1 MPFRFPIVF
10 LTKRVYFHYKPWQ
23 TIVLSN
29 VPKQHWDQWHLT
41 DAAYRWFSLAND
53 CRNSSTYSPCQHQH
67 LDHRAS
73 WFSSMPATNYVVTVQ
88 RPTAVSAIATG
99 NFTSST
105 DHNLIVAKNTYLNIY
120 LIDSEG
126 LKLVKDVPIYG
137 RINILRCFRLPVIR
151 DRWSI
156 GLFFFFFSLD
166 RIRTKIWYS
175 F

>member
-1 MPFRFPIVF
+1 MVVSSQWSENFFDLFLLPLPASRSSSLLVF
-10 LTKRVYFHYKPWQ
+10 
-23 TIVLSN
+23 
-29 VPKQHWDQWHLT
+29 
-41 DAAYRWFSLAND
+41 
-53 CRNSSTYSPCQHQH
+53 C
-67 LDHRAS
+67 

-105 DHNLIVAKNTYLNIY
+105 DHNLIVAKNTYLDIY

-151 DRWSI
+151 DRWSFS
-156 GLFFFFFSLD
+156 LFFVSSD
-166 RIRTKIWYS
+166 RIWTKMWYS
-175 F
+175 FWRINITAWSWTVRNVNINTMR